1 VTQRVRLDLNFEDFQ
16 RQLFELDADELRQ
29 VLKTFR
35 KLSGMDWVAVYA
47 DHGLNWESIKSSE
60 GHFTIRVS
68 RQSRAVVTRMGE
80 FIRFIAIHRDHDGA
94 YGRK

>member
-35 KLSGMDWVAVYA
+35 KLSGMDWVAV
-47 DHGLNWESIKSSE
+47 GSIGSRSSPAKA
-60 GHFTIRVS
+60 TS
-68 RQSRAVVTRMGE
+68 RFECRGKAVPS
-80 FIRFIAIHRDHDGA
+80 
-94 YGRK
+94 